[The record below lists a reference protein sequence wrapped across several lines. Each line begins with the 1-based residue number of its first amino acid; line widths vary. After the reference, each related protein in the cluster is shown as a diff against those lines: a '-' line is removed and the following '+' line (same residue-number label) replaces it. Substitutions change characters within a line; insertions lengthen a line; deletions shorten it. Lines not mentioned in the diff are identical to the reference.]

1 MDIAN
6 LTLSTEE
13 LQLVG
18 DSSIIFK
25 KNTIIKKV
33 CALFDDLSNSYLVET
48 INKPTLG
55 IFNPK
60 ISKGEQ
66 YQGLPYVMLDY
77 PRLFSKDDVLAV
89 RTFFWWGNFF
99 SITLHLKGKYQKNSI
114 EPLLKNF
121 ETLKEN
127 NFYVSTTSNEWEHH
141 PVIGNFLKLKNLDS
155 TAFETLATEHPFL
168 KISKTFPLNL
178 WENSIPLLQQEFMLL
193 IKCLDL
199 STIHQL

>member
-6 LTLSTEE
+6 LALSTEE

-18 DSSIIFK
+18 DSSFIFTKNAII
-25 KNTIIKKV
+25 NKV
-33 CALFDDLSNSYLVET
+33 CTLFGSLSNNYVHET
-48 INKPTLG
+48 LQTPYICSVA
-55 IFNPK
+55 PK

-66 YQGLPYVMLDY
+66 YLGLPYVMLDY

-99 SITLHLKGKYQKNSI
+99 SITLHLKGKYQKNCI

-127 NFYVSTTSNEWEHH
+127 NFYVSTTSNEWEHQ

-155 TAFETLATEHPFL
+155 TAFEKLATEHPFL
-168 KISKTFPLNL
+168 KISKTFPLKL
-178 WENSIPLLQQEFMLL
+178 WENSIPVLHQEFMLL

>member
-48 INKPTLG
+48 FNKPTLG
-55 IFNPK
+55 TISPK

-77 PRLFSKDDVLAV
+77 PRLFSKEDVLAI

-99 SITLHLKGKYQKNSI
+99 SITLHLKGKYQKKCI
-114 EPLLKNF
+114 EPILKNF
-121 ETLKEN
+121 EMLKEN
-127 NFYVSTTSNEWEHH
+127 NFYVSTTTNEWEHH
-141 PVIGNFLKLKNLDS
+141 PVIGNSLNVKKLDY
-155 TAFETLATEHPFL
+155 TTFEKIAVEHPFL

-178 WENSIPLLQQEFMLL
+178 WENSIPLLKEEFILL
-193 IKCLDL
+193 INCLNL
-199 STIHQL
+199 SNIN